1 MGVGVPMTTR
11 SEAIQAVLRSEDC
24 PYLLDCGVPVT
35 KNFFNLLCNSSRYT
49 DCRHFAKRCG
59 ELQSPLVWLQKRAM
73 HEERV
78 KAPLGG
84 HGVLITEASS

>member
-1 MGVGVPMTTR
+1 MTTR
-11 SEAIQAVLRSEDC
+11 SEAMQVVLRSEDC

-35 KNFFNLLCNSSRYT
+35 KNFFNCLCTSSRYT
-49 DCRHFAKRCG
+49 DCHHFARRAG
-59 ELQSPLVWLQKRAM
+59 ELQAPLVWLQKRAM

-84 HGVLITEASS
+84 HGVLLTEASS